1 MAGENVTSTGHDLSA
16 ARWLDKH
23 FESARP
29 EYEAAL
35 RHVGV
40 KRGEA
45 VLDAGCGSGG
55 FLPILCELVGQ
66 GGSVGALDLAPENVA
81 VVESNIR
88 AGVLPANVQP
98 RVGDVLAP
106 PFGNGV
112 FDRVWCA
119 NVAQYL
125 TVSEFARMI
134 AEFQRV
140 AKPGGFITIKEFDS
154 ALMQLHPLANDCL
167 TRLYAQRRK
176 RAASDLIGPWGGT
189 SIPSL
194 LRNAGLTEVTA
205 KGWLV
210 ERWAPAPDA
219 TRALLES
226 FLSRCA
232 GLASQYDALAPDVV
246 IWNEVATNPG
256 RILDAADFCCREF
269 FVVATGRVPEVS

>member
-16 ARWLDKH
+16 ARWLDTH
-23 FESARP
+23 FESARS

-35 RHVGV
+35 RRVGV

-55 FLPILCELVGQ
+55 FLPIFCELVGQ
-66 GGSVGALDLAPENVA
+66 GGSVAALDLAPENVA

-88 AGVLPANVQP
+88 AGVLPVNVHPQ
-98 RVGDVLAP
+98 VGDVLAP
-106 PFGNGV
+106 PFPKGV

-125 TVSEFARMI
+125 TVSEFARMV
-134 AEFQRV
+134 AEFRRV

-154 ALMQLHPLANDCL
+154 ALMQLHPFAND
-167 TRLYAQRRK
+167 RLARLWAERRK

-194 LRNAGLTEVTA
+194 LREAGLTDISA

-210 ERWAPAPDA
+210 ERWAPPPDA

-226 FLSRCA
+226 FLSRWA
-232 GLASQYDALAPDVV
+232 GLPSQYEALAPDVTF
-246 IWNEVATNPG
+246 WREVATSPG
-256 RILDAADFCCREF
+256 RILDAADFCYREF
-269 FVVATGRVPEVS
+269 FVVTTGRVPEDS